1 LRIGSGQLHASTQS
15 FPEPCIL
22 EARDPQASGSAQAK
36 SSSLAQASRLLTLR
50 LKRSAIFFLQLMGQ
64 SRRMFLFS
72 RSLFAPLPPGVLSGA
87 SDPQIF
93 PPHIPTRIANLL
105 QLEESEKRVAG
116 ATLRVAATGQPPA
129 VFCTLGLHPFCMPAP
144 RRPTAASRRC
154 TRITRPPTRNH
165 TLCCATADCPE
176 GLLRPY

>member
-1 LRIGSGQLHASTQS
+1 
-15 FPEPCIL
+15 
-22 EARDPQASGSAQAK
+22 
-36 SSSLAQASRLLTLR
+36 
-50 LKRSAIFFLQLMGQ
+50 
-64 SRRMFLFS
+64 
-72 RSLFAPLPPGVLSGA
+72 
-87 SDPQIF
+87 
-93 PPHIPTRIANLL
+93 
-105 QLEESEKRVAG
+105 
-116 ATLRVAATGQPPA
+116 LRVAATGQPPA